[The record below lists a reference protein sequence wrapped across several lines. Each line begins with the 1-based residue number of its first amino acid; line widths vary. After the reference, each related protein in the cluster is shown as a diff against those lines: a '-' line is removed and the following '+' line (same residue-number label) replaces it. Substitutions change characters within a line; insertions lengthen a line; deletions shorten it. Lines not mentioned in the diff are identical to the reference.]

1 MRDTSIEL
9 WLNKYKFEALERC
22 LTQSG
27 SDTESVMQAKLS
39 ELYLQTVPKQERA
52 EIDRA
57 IEAKRLADEQYER
70 ENRRFSVYRVA
81 EDGAERYFESDYAM
95 DFMQTAW
102 QLRKYLRDD
111 FENQP
116 ESFAAV
122 FSDAIPIDAEQ
133 FEAHAAARIDGSQN
147 VCGVFDIDLDRQRF
161 SSSVD
166 RMADWRTYSM
176 KDISTAVYHAYRSDY
191 RSFRERWNLFQ
202 EHLSGKEITN
212 QAPAMRMEM

>member
-1 MRDTSIEL
+1 MGDTSIEL

-27 SDTESVMQAKLS
+27 SSTGTGMQAKLS
-39 ELYLQTVPKQERA
+39 EFYLQTVPEQERT
-52 EIDRA
+52 EIDCR
-57 IEAKRLADEQYER
+57 IEAERLADEQYAR

-81 EDGAERYFESDYAM
+81 EAGAERYFESDYAM

-102 QLRKYLRDD
+102 QLRKYLRGD

-122 FSDAIPIDAEQ
+122 FSDAILIDVEQ
-133 FEAHAAARIDGSQN
+133 FDAHAEARIDGSRN
-147 VCGVFDIDLDRQRF
+147 ICGVFDIDLDRQRL
-161 SSSVD
+161 SAVD
-166 RMADWRTYSM
+166 RVAGRQTYTL
-176 KDISTAVYHAYRSDY
+176 KDVSTAVYHAYRSDY
-191 RSFRERWNLFQ
+191 RPFRERWNSFQ
-202 EHLSGKEITN
+202 EYLTGKEITN